1 MKTPRAASLRASLS
15 TLDARQKKILG
26 GMVTVMIQSP
36 ERSRE
41 REWIVEQF
49 THLTLLAG
57 DFEEVDSVDHG
68 MRIVRDYVREH
79 IDGLMNTAFQL
90 FARVADD
97 MSALPPGERSQE
109 RAVAQALSYF

>member
-1 MKTPRAASLRASLS
+1 MASDGARLRTTLS
-15 TLDARQKKILG
+15 AFDERQKKIVG
-26 GMVTVMIQSP
+26 GMISVMIQNP
-36 ERSRE
+36 ERVRE

-68 MRIVRDYVREH
+68 MTVVQEYVRDH
-79 IDGLMNTAFQL
+79 IDALMNASFEL
-90 FARVADD
+90 FGQVARD
-97 MSALPPGERSQE
+97 MKELPEEERDKE